1 MRITEH
7 SIEDFAIKLLEHL
20 GYEYIYAPNI
30 APEFPSDG
38 GVAAAGGRGGIF
50 PSSGG
55 VPAAGGRGGI
65 FPSSGGVPAAGGRGG
80 IFPSSGGVPAAGGR
94 GGQDQRTS
102 YEEILLTHRLAEA
115 VRRINPTVPPA
126 AQEEAI
132 KEIQRIHSPE
142 LLTNNESF
150 HRLLTEGIKVSYQK
164 DGQQRGDLVWLIDF
178 NTPENNDFI
187 VANQFTVV
195 EDGVNKRPDVILFV
209 NGIPLVVIELKN
221 AADENATIKSAF
233 RQIETYKAVIPSL
246 FTYNAF
252 TIISDG
258 LEARAGTLSSGMSR
272 FMAWKSADGKEEAS
286 HLVSQMETLIN
297 GMLNKETLLDLVRH
311 FIVFEKSKKEDSKTG
326 VTTISTV
333 KKLAAYHQYYA
344 VNRAVESAMRATGY
358 SPSLKGWHQPAAD
371 DGVVN
376 SPSLK
381 GWHQPAADDG
391 VVNSPSLKG
400 WHQPAADDGVVNSPS
415 LKGWHQPAA
424 DDGVVNSP
432 SLKGWHQPAADD
444 GVVNSPSLKGWHQP
458 AADDGVVNSPSLKGW
473 HQPAADDGV
482 VNSPSLKGWHQPAAD
497 DGVVNSPSLKGWHR
511 PEGDD
516 GVVKRTSKNYFS
528 LPYNPKLKD
537 RARELRKAG
546 NLPEVLFWNE
556 VKNKQFKGYD
566 FDRQK
571 IIGNYIVDFYC
582 SNCQVVIEIDGSSHD
597 DKVEY
602 DAERDA
608 FLESLGLT
616 VIHIP
621 VNDIM
626 KQISSVMNMLHEHPA
641 LAGTKES
648 PHPPAVGTPPEEGDF
663 VQESPESYGVA
674 GVKSQPKGDRK
685 GGVVWHTQGS
695 GKSLSMVFF
704 TGKIVLALNNPTVVV
719 ITDRNDLD
727 DQLFDT
733 FASSTQLLRQEPK
746 QIENRNDLKEKLKV
760 ASGGVIFTTIQKFS
774 PEEGNVY
781 ETLSERENIVVIAD
795 EAHRTQYGFKA
806 KTVDEKDEQGNV
818 IGKKTVYGF
827 AKYMRDA
834 LPNATYIGFTG
845 TPIESTDVNTP
856 AVFGNYIDVYDIAQ
870 AVEDGATVRIYYESR
885 LAKVNLSEEGKK
897 LVEELDDELDGEE
910 LTETQKAKAKWTQL
924 EALIGSENRIKN
936 VANDIIQHFGQ
947 RQEVFEGKGMIVAM
961 SRRIAADLYGEI
973 IKLKPEWHSADLDKG
988 VIKVV
993 MTAASSDGEK
1003 IAKHHTT
1010 KQQRRMLADRMKDPD
1025 DELKLVI
1032 VRDMWLTGFDAP
1044 SMHTLYIDKPMKGHN
1059 LMQAIA
1065 RVNRV
1070 YKDKPG
1076 GLVVD
1081 YLGIASDL
1089 KKALSFYSDAGGKGD
1104 PTIAQAQAV
1113 ELMLEKL
1120 EVVSQMYSEFP
1131 SVGGVSATGGR
1142 GGFPYED
1149 YFQAETGQK
1158 LSMILAAEEHIL
1170 GLEDGKKRYINEVTA
1185 LSKAFAIAVP
1195 HEQAMDV
1202 KDEVSFFQAVKARLA
1217 KFDGTGSGRT
1227 DEEIETTIRQVID
1240 QALVSE
1246 QVIDV
1251 FDAAG
1256 IKKPDISI
1264 LSEDFLMELK
1274 GMEHKNVALEVLKKL
1289 LNDEIIA
1296 RSKKNLVKSKSLKE
1310 MLENSIKKYHNKILT
1325 AAEVMDELIKLS
1337 KEIVNMDSEAKKL
1350 GLSDFEYAFYT
1361 AVANNDSAKQLMQQD
1376 KLRELAVI
1384 LTERVKQNAS
1394 IDWTIKESVRAKLK
1408 VIIKRTLRQYGYPP
1422 DMQKLATETVLKQA
1436 EMIANELSN

>member
-1 MRITEH
+1 MTRITEH

-20 GYEYIYAPNI
+20 GYAYIYAPSI
-30 APEFPSDG
+30 AHDGENPERD
-38 GVAAAGGRGGIF
+38 
-50 PSSGG
+50 
-55 VPAAGGRGGI
+55 
-65 FPSSGGVPAAGGRGG
+65 
-80 IFPSSGGVPAAGGR
+80 
-94 GGQDQRTS
+94 S
-102 YEEILLTHRLAEA
+102 YEEVLLTHRMAEA
-115 VRRINPTVPPA
+115 VRRINPTVPPT

-178 NTPENNDFI
+178 DTPENNDFI

-221 AADENATIKSAF
+221 AADENATIRSAF

-297 GMLNKETLLDLVRH
+297 GMLNKETLLDLIRH

-344 VNRAVESAMRATGY
+344 VNRAVESALRATGY
-358 SPSLKGWHQPAAD
+358 SSQ
-371 DGVVN
+371 
-376 SPSLK
+376 S
-381 GWHQPAADDG
+381 
-391 VVNSPSLKG
+391 
-400 WHQPAADDGVVNSPS
+400 
-415 LKGWHQPAA
+415 
-424 DDGVVNSP
+424 
-432 SLKGWHQPAADD
+432 
-444 GVVNSPSLKGWHQP
+444 
-458 AADDGVVNSPSLKGW
+458 
-473 HQPAADDGV
+473 
-482 VNSPSLKGWHQPAAD
+482 
-497 DGVVNSPSLKGWHR
+497 
-511 PEGDD
+511 
-516 GVVKRTSKNYFS
+516 S
-528 LPYNPKLKD
+528 LPL
-537 RARELRKAG
+537 A
-546 NLPEVLFWNE
+546 
-556 VKNKQFKGYD
+556 
-566 FDRQK
+566 
-571 IIGNYIVDFYC
+571 
-582 SNCQVVIEIDGSSHD
+582 
-597 DKVEY
+597 
-602 DAERDA
+602 AED
-608 FLESLGLT
+608 
-616 VIHIP
+616 
-621 VNDIM
+621 
-626 KQISSVMNMLHEHPA
+626 
-641 LAGTKES
+641 
-648 PHPPAVGTPPEEGDF
+648 
-663 VQESPESYGVA
+663 PESYGLPSTA
-674 GVKSQPKGDRK
+674 NQPKGDRK

-704 TGKIVLALNNPTVVV
+704 TGKIVLALDNPTVVV

-806 KTVDEKDEQGNV
+806 KTVDDKDEHGNV

-961 SRRIAADLYGEI
+961 SRRIAADLYEEI
-973 IKLKPEWHSADLDKG
+973 IKQKPEWHSDDLDKG

-993 MTAASSDGEK
+993 MTSSSSDGPK

-1010 KQQRRMLADRMKDPD
+1010 KQQRRTLADRMKDPD

-1120 EVVSQMYSEFP
+1120 EVVSQMYS
-1131 SVGGVSATGGR
+1131 
-1142 GGFPYED
+1142 GFPYED
-1149 YFQAETGQK
+1149 YFQSETGQK

-1202 KDEVSFFQAVKARLA
+1202 KDEVSFFQAVKARLT

-1264 LSEDFLMELK
+1264 LSEDFLLEIK

-1289 LNDEIIA
+1289 LKDEIKA

-1325 AAEVMDELIKLS
+1325 AAEVMDELIQLS
-1337 KEIVNMDSEAKKL
+1337 KEIVNMDSEAKEMEM
-1350 GLSDFEYAFYT
+1350 SDYEYAFYT
-1361 AVANNDSAKQLMQQD
+1361 AVADNNSARELMGKE
-1376 KLRELAVI
+1376 KLRELAMV
-1384 LTERVKQNAS
+1384 LFERVKNNAA

-1436 EMIANELSN
+1436 EMIAQELAAH